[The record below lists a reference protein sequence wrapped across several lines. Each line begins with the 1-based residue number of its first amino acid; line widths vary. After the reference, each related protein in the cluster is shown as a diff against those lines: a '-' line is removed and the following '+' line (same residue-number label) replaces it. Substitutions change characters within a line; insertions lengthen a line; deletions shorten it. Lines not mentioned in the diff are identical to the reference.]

1 MSEEKMSD
9 QFGGLDMS
17 SLIGGPLKAT
27 CDAQAMLAKSTADFI
42 NNTCMTE
49 ITSDSNDSNKKV
61 VTARTVN
68 FSFKRPINDENSK
81 DGTPK
86 MEDVD
91 LTVPLLAIVKVPALA
106 IDSVDISFDMEVKS
120 SESSKEEEQ
129 TSGELSGSAGL
140 KIGPFHMDVNI
151 KGSISSH
158 KENTRSSDK
167 SAKYH
172 VEVHASQGDLP
183 EGLSRVL
190 DIVNSAIAPITRKD
204 DSENKPDQQSTDD
217 KENKNTNTVNT
228 TNNNNTKI
236 EE

>member
-1 MSEEKMSD
+1 MSEKMSE

-27 CDAQAMLAKSTADFI
+27 CDAQVMLAKSTADFI
-42 NNTCMTE
+42 NNACMTE
-49 ITSDSNDSNKKV
+49 ITPDSNEPDKKV
-61 VTARTVN
+61 ITARTVN
-68 FSFKRPINDENSK
+68 FSFKRPVNDENSE

-120 SESSKEEEQ
+120 SESSKEEEKK
-129 TSGELSGSAGL
+129 SGDLSGSAGL

-204 DSENKPDQQSTDD
+204 DSKNKSDQSNTDD
-217 KENKNTNTVNT
+217 KENKNTNTI
-228 TNNNNTKI
+228 NNNNIKI